1 VKGSNTGGQNGNY
14 GPETRPYFT
23 NVNWNPGGRRGAMS
37 WTVNETL
44 PIVHNQ
50 LWIFGGQGYDS
61 TSSTGQGYL
70 NDMWRYLPYP

>member
-1 VKGSNTGGQNGNY
+1 
-14 GPETRPYFT
+14 
-23 NVNWNPGGRRGAMS
+23 MS